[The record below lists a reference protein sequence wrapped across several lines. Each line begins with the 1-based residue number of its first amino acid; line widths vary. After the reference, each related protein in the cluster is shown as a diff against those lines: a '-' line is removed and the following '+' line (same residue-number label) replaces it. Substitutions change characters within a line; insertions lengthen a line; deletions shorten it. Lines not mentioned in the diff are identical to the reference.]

1 MYLYNLSVKIG
12 GNNEKGNEMFKTI
25 QSQSKF
31 SLRENNSI
39 NYNSYQTNDE
49 YLAYGELSIKSM
61 SSIYRAIFNVVYD
74 IQDSENESNS
84 INIKELKEIE
94 KGIDYLVSYLKKINE
109 NDEGMSLLMDLKLS
123 GETAETMILKT
134 KKQIELLESKRNYLL
149 KKMNKKNGISMTAL
163 RINIQ
168 LLEKKDAGFIELYNL
183 KLKEKV
189 SKYDIFLDSEKI
201 SKKED
206 MNDVFFK
213 RFEKKIYDESVS
225 LIKELTF
232 DNEVFSF

>member
-1 MYLYNLSVKIG
+1 
-12 GNNEKGNEMFKTI
+12 
-25 QSQSKF
+25 
-31 SLRENNSI
+31 
-39 NYNSYQTNDE
+39 
-49 YLAYGELSIKSM
+49 
-61 SSIYRAIFNVVYD
+61 
-74 IQDSENESNS
+74 
-84 INIKELKEIE
+84 
-94 KGIDYLVSYLKKINE
+94 
-109 NDEGMSLLMDLKLS
+109 MDLKLS